1 MNLTADFDAKLQHTD
16 RAIISS
22 AANFAK
28 QHLQQKPTAIDSRAM
43 LVNACA
49 SGLAGIEVGKD
60 FGGANASF
68 SARMRVCEEL
78 AQWDAAFT
86 FSLINHHNVIER
98 IARSAP
104 PSVANVLVPS
114 MLSGNQFGCTAMS
127 EPQSGSDF
135 KSMQTTATES
145 SDGWILNGDKAW
157 ITNAAFC
164 DVFLVYAQT
173 NPAAG
178 AAGVACFIVLA
189 EDSGFI
195 RTSPYDLPTLENM
208 GVGRFTLKQC
218 HIPSERVL
226 YPPGQGFKAAMRGVN
241 QARTHVAAM
250 NSGMIDCALRLATE
264 FGNKREAFGHKLLEF
279 QGLTWSL
286 ANVATTLYAMRLMTY
301 RSAQLIDVGHDA
313 RYEAAMAKKFS
324 NEHAL
329 NSIGACMQAMGAA
342 GLIADIPL
350 GRHLNCARAFCYTDG
365 TPEMMN
371 ERISQLLK
379 KSK

>member
-1 MNLTADFDAKLQHTD
+1 MNLTAEFDSKLSHND

-22 AANFAK
+22 AADFAK
-28 QHLQQKPTAIDSRAM
+28 QHLQHKPTALDSHAILM
-43 LVNACA
+43 NACE
-49 SGLAGIEVGKD
+49 SGLAGIEVSKD
-60 FGGANASF
+60 FGGENASF

-78 AQWDAAFT
+78 ARWDAAFA
-86 FSLINHHNVIER
+86 FSLINHHNVIQR
-98 IARSAP
+98 IASSAK
-104 PSVANVLVPS
+104 PSIAHTWVPS
-114 MLSGNQFGCTAMS
+114 MLLGNHFGCTAMS

-135 KSMQTTATES
+135 GSMQTVATQKN
-145 SDGWILNGDKAW
+145 DGWILNGKKAW

-173 NPAAG
+173 DPSAG
-178 AAGVACFIVLA
+178 AAGVACFIVFA
-189 EDSGFI
+189 QDSGFI
-195 RTSPYDLPTLENM
+195 RNTPYELPGLEHM

-226 YPPGQGFKAAMRGVN
+226 YPPGQGFKAAMLGVN

-250 NSGMIDCALRLATE
+250 NAGMIDCALTLATE
-264 FGNKREAFGHKLLEF
+264 LGNEREAFGRKLLEF
-279 QGLTWSL
+279 QGLKWSL
-286 ANVATTLYAMRLMTY
+286 ADVATTLYAMRLMTY
-301 RSAQLIDVGHDA
+301 RSAELIDAGQDA

-324 NEHAL
+324 NEHTL

-342 GLIADIPL
+342 GLIANIPL

>member
-1 MNLTADFDAKLQHTD
+1 MNLTADFDSKLTHID

-28 QHLQQKPTAIDSRAM
+28 QHLQQKNTSLDSHAM
-43 LVNACA
+43 LVNACV
-49 SGLAGIEVGKD
+49 SGLAGIEVSKD

-78 AQWDAAFT
+78 ARWDAAFA

-98 IARSAP
+98 VARSAT
-104 PSVANVLVPS
+104 PSVAHTLIPS
-114 MLSGNQFGCTAMS
+114 MLSGTHFGCTAMS

-135 KSMQTTATES
+135 SSMQTVATKT
-145 SDGWILNGDKAW
+145 SDGWILNGEKAW

-173 NPAAG
+173 DPAAG
-178 AAGVACFIVLA
+178 AAGIACFIVYA
-189 EDSGFI
+189 DDFGFI
-195 RTSPYDLPTLENM
+195 RSSPYDLPGLEYM

-218 HIPSERVL
+218 HIPPERVL
-226 YPPGQGFKAAMRGVN
+226 YPPGQGFKAAMLGVN

-250 NSGMIDCALRLATE
+250 NSGMIDCSLTLATE
-264 FGNKREAFGHKLLEF
+264 RGNEREAFGRMLLEF
-279 QGLTWSL
+279 QGLKWSL

-301 RSAQLIDVGHDA
+301 RSAQLIDAGQDA

-324 NEHAL
+324 NEHTL
-329 NSIGACMQAMGAA
+329 NSISVCMQAMGAA